1 MPKPHKESPNPEVQT
16 LPIDILGKHCGR
28 VGQGQKFH
36 KVPQSIL
43 QRALTIFSTERRCED
58 VAQPMISRKVSVNV
72 THKQSLTPGNNVVQ
86 NKTPVLLAQ
95 RKPSLALATFETEA
109 LRTRFPRQEIIE
121 CAANT
126 SNTWAP
132 FHPFPRTRFFK
143 GRHPFCVAQCIRSKT
158 WAL

>member
-1 MPKPHKESPNPEVQT
+1 MSPNPEIRT
-16 LPIDILGKHCGR
+16 LPIVIDEKHCGR
-28 VGQGQKFH
+28 VVQGQPSH
-36 KVPQSIL
+36 KVPQSML
-43 QRALTIFSTERRCED
+43 QRVLTIFSTERRCED
-58 VAQPMISRKVSVNV
+58 VAKSRKVSANV
-72 THKQSLTPGNNVVQ
+72 TKPAAFTIVDLEHNVVQ